1 MGGWIDGNG
10 LDRGCWGNVLATY
23 VEVMGPLV
31 EWVEGMRFYGWVG
44 SMFRSERGR
53 CGED

>member
-23 VEVMGPLV
+23 VEVMGLLV
-31 EWVEGMRFYGWVG
+31 EWVEGGYEILWVG
-44 SMFRSERGR
+44 R
-53 CGED
+53 